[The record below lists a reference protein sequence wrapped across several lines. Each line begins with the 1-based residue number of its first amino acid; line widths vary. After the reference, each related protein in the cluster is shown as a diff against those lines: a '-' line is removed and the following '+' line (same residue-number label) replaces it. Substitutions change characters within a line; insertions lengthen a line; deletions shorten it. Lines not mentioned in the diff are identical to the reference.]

1 MDLLL
6 DPSDVSLDVLLD
18 LLLGPSSLDPSD
30 VWLDLLLDPLVR
42 SKRSVLDFVGGE
54 TTCGMPVILFEILI
68 TLSISVLSFDL
79 ASVEFHV
86 RMDWATVKVGGCTL
100 LHKCVPAVILRCCSL
115 SIGLLL
121 GHCK

>member
-68 TLSISVLSFDL
+68 TLSISVLCFDL
-79 ASVEFHV
+79 ASVKFQAC
-86 RMDWATVKVGGCTL
+86 MDWATVKFGGFT
-100 LHKCVPAVILRCCSL
+100 SL
-115 SIGLLL
+115 PRHVLAAISHRGSLQLVSEAL
-121 GHCK
+121 